1 MVSGIYN
8 TFLHHIDMS
17 SKRKDPSAE
26 NYKNP
31 KKPKLLIVLHYKAE
45 MIKGI
50 ISRVIDNEVMVPKF
64 YAKLPHP
71 TNVKTLVIGWK

>member
-1 MVSGIYN
+1 M
-8 TFLHHIDMS
+8 M
-17 SKRKDPSAE
+17 
-26 NYKNP
+26 
-31 KKPKLLIVLHYKAE
+31 
-45 MIKGI
+45 KGI